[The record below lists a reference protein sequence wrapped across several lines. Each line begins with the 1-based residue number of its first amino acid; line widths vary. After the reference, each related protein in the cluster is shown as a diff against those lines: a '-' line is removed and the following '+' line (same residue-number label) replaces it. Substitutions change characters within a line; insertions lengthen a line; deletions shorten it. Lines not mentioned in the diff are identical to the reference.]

1 MLRRSFYPNQSE
13 PVEADPRQPN
23 RTVFGVPL
31 LNRGARPGWLSGGQ
45 RTSQRPV
52 GYKSVGAQLFGG
64 GPLPLPDPAN
74 PHDVQVPEIK
84 PLGIT
89 STQPQPVT
97 GGIPLANLLGMR
109 PASAVPAAAPV
120 QAASVAAP
128 IPARPVFGVPLGNP
142 SATPGWMAGGNG
154 IETPQN
160 QGMQAAF
167 AQNAPAIRGAIANAG
182 RHGLVGI
189 AKATGRELAKT
200 GSIVGNAALGAGK
213 AALFGVDANSTPA
226 QAPEAAAVRPPVGLS
241 RLVAGVG
248 SPLANGVQPES
259 PFAPQPVPQGGP
271 QAPADTPTS
280 GIFVGGKPWT
290 GGSTNPDDVQGNV
303 EKSTPA
309 PMIGAASATRNGVT
323 IGSYT
328 AGQNRNTA
336 RQAAVEAERSM
347 AGGQGTPGLGGTFL
361 AKYRPEDAPVMSGI
375 VRPTAADAARARIL
389 ASAPSR
395 FDAQGR
401 QIDTRAR
408 DEQQAQA
415 AQFQQQKDLARMQGQ
430 TAVDVATKQAETAMG
445 IRNLNAET
453 KANEI
458 ALQNQGRLDAT
469 NAAAQAKAD
478 AVGSSE
484 KTKSEVAGL
493 LDELAALDMTKP
505 KSGLSH
511 LNPWNE
517 DPSADDLAS
526 KRAAVIKKLKLY
538 GYDENGRP
546 LEVTKTSNLNA
557 GGISNQTLP
566 TVKTQAEYAKLP
578 PGAKYIG
585 PDGQQ
590 YTKKSAA
597 A

>member
-1 MLRRSFYPNQSE
+1 MTMSAMFPNQKRTLD
-13 PVEADPRQPN
+13 PVWGTPLNEVGVAAKPRP
-23 RTVFGVPL
+23 RYAAPPTTPP
-31 LNRGARPGWLSGGQ
+31 RPGFF
-45 RTSQRPV
+45 R
-52 GYKSVGAQLFGG
+52 
-64 GPLPLPDPAN
+64 
-74 PHDVQVPEIK
+74 QVP
-84 PLGIT
+84 
-89 STQPQPVT
+89 PQ
-97 GGIPLANLLGMR
+97 GGHASGAGMR
-109 PASAVPAAAPV
+109 PEDRPFVVPHQSAAMSDGLYQAGMAALAAAPS
-120 QAASVAAP
+120 APFLLASRPGPVIGMPTGPAPAAP
-128 IPARPVFGVPLGNP
+128 VAPAPVAKTVPAVNPRPVFGTPLNNP

-154 IETPQN
+154 IEAPQN

-167 AQNAPAIRGAIANAG
+167 AQNAPAIRGAMANAAQ
-182 RHGLVGI
+182 HGLVGI

-200 GSIVGNAALGAGK
+200 GQIVGNAAVGAGK
-213 AALFGVDANSTPA
+213 TALFGVDANSPAATPSPA
-226 QAPEAAAVRPPVGLS
+226 GPPVGLRNLAS
-241 RLVAGVG
+241 EAINPALNAPPPVA
-248 SPLANGVQPES
+248 

-271 QAPADTPTS
+271 QVPVGTPQKVGN
-280 GIFVGGKPWT
+280 GIMVGGQPWT

-347 AGGQGTPGLGGTFL
+347 AGGQGTPGLSGTFL

-493 LDELAALDMTKP
+493 LDELATLDMTKP

-538 GYDENGRP
+538 GYDENGQP
-546 LEVTKTSNLNA
+546 LAGASKAGQPVRQKAKDANGNVVTLE
-557 GGISNQTLP
+557 L
-566 TVKTQAEYAKLP
+566 V
-578 PGAKYIG
+578 
-585 PDGQQ
+585 DGQWRPV
-590 YTKKSAA
+590 AA
-597 A
+597 